1 MSLHSRHHMHHFLK
15 NKEMNEFYA
24 SYGIF
29 NFSLELISVFIPIYF
44 YKLGYSL
51 PWILL
56 YFLLISFSFVVF
68 SFTGA
73 KIVSRIGIK
82 YSMLVT
88 VPILITYFIGLRYVP
103 QFPLLFF
110 VLPLLSSFKMILFN
124 YSFHLNFLQHS
135 DKKNRGKEEAAL
147 QASALLASFVAPFLG
162 GIIIKSAGFPVLF
175 IVGSLIL
182 FMAFIPLSMSKERF
196 EPISFDKK
204 NLIRDLFKK
213 ENLPCSLSFAG
224 YAIES
229 WIGAIIWPLFLFL
242 ILFSTESVGIV
253 MSLTTILTFLI
264 FYVIGKET
272 DARDKKGLLRAGTI
286 LYFIGWLGR
295 VFVNSFVSILF
306 IDTYTNLTQKVLQ
319 IPWSAYSYDIAAK
332 RNYFKFIV
340 QREIT
345 FNLTRLI
352 VLPLLMLIFFLNWHA
367 FAISFALAAFASL
380 FYVTLNN
387 AETV

>member
-24 SYGIF
+24 TYGIF
-29 NFSLELISVFIPIYF
+29 NFSLELISLFVPIYF

-51 PWILL
+51 PWILFY
-56 YFLLISFSFVVF
+56 YFLISLSFVIF

-73 KIVSRIGIK
+73 RIVSKFGIK
-82 YSMLVT
+82 YSMLTT
-88 VPILITYFIGLRYVP
+88 VPILIVYFIGLRFVP
-103 QFPLLFF
+103 HLPLLFF
-110 VLPLLSSFKMILFN
+110 ILPFLASFKMILFN

-147 QASALLASFVAPFLG
+147 QASALFASFLAPFLG
-162 GIIIKSAGFPVLF
+162 GIIIKLAGFPVLF
-175 IVGSLIL
+175 TTGSLVL
-182 FMAFIPLSMSKERF
+182 FFAFIPLFMSKEKF
-196 EPISFDKK
+196 EPISFEKK
-204 NLIRDLFKK
+204 NLIKDLFKK

-242 ILFSTESVGIV
+242 ILFNTESVGVV

-264 FYVIGKET
+264 FYIIGKET
-272 DARDKKGLLRAGTI
+272 DKRDKKRLLRAGTI
-286 LYFIGWLGR
+286 LYFIGWIGR
-295 VFVNSFVSILF
+295 LFVNSFVSILF
-306 IDTYTNLTQKVLQ
+306 IDTYANLTQKVLQ
-319 IPWSAYSYDIAAK
+319 VPWSAYSYDIAAK

-345 FNLTRLI
+345 FNLTRI
-352 VLPLLMLIFFLNWHA
+352 MALPLLMLIFLLNWHT

-380 FYVTLNN
+380 LYVTLNDT
-387 AETV
+387 ETV